1 MVIFCVYTLN
11 TTKNTSNKEYKV
23 ARLNVNCYILFPK
36 ILSKNTNFK
45 YIKCYILI

>member
-11 TTKNTSNKEYKV
+11 ITKNTSNKEYKV
-23 ARLNVNCYILFPK
+23 VRLNVDCCILFPK